1 VGVRESALGSHL
13 SIVRDDDAGRG
24 DSCRSIKASLT
35 YVSFTVGALW
45 LQPFLLQQWA
55 SGLSWDYPS
64 WSIGTEAEAY
74 IFFVFAA
81 GPLLTGKHPRLIA
94 ACCVTILAAV
104 SIAGGGSLNLFN
116 GVSALLLT
124 LSEFSLGVLLYR
136 AHLDATVFPRKW
148 AAMLFV
154 LFVGLWATSRLD
166 FFVVVGFGGLL
177 YHAAGTKDTYGR
189 LLNSRPLVTLGN
201 WSYSVY
207 LWHAPTH
214 YAVMASFAAIGL
226 PVNHLGLLSSRLLLL
241 VTGLA
246 VVSLSAFNYQYFE
259 IPVRRLVLYSRPVGF
274 IRWQRA
280 VMLSLTSNRRGKQN
294 SLRVLTAL
302 TWPGHSA
309 VVRCERVD
317 AKLRLQP
324 RQIPHA
330 EFFPAAIFAR
340 ILTAIDTLLT
350 IVWLC
355 VAHSRALCR

>member
-1 VGVRESALGSHL
+1 MSYASRVPCLDGLRGIAAIGVMLFHFNIFFLPQARLPFVGRAYVGVDLFFLLSGFVMAHVYGRLLASNWRAHWSEFARARWARIYPLFAMTTLAMVIAVALF
-13 SIVRDDDAGRG
+13 
-24 DSCRSIKASLT
+24 KASLT
-35 YVSFTVGALW
+35 YVSFTVGSLW

-81 GPLLTGKHPRLIA
+81 GPLLTGNHPRLIA

-116 GVSALLLT
+116 GVSALMRT

-166 FFVVVGFGGLL
+166 FFVVVAFGCLL
-177 YHAAGTKDTYGR
+177 YHAAGTEDTYGR
-189 LLNSRPLVTLGN
+189 LLNSRPLVALGN

-246 VVSLSAFNYQYFE
+246 VVGLSAFNYQFFE

-274 IRWQRA
+274 IRWQR
-280 VMLSLTSNRRGKQN
+280 R
-294 SLRVLTAL
+294 
-302 TWPGHSA
+302 
-309 VVRCERVD
+309 
-317 AKLRLQP
+317 
-324 RQIPHA
+324 
-330 EFFPAAIFAR
+330 
-340 ILTAIDTLLT
+340 
-350 IVWLC
+350 
-355 VAHSRALCR
+355 

>member
-1 VGVRESALGSHL
+1 MSYASRVPCLDGLRGIAAIGVMLFHFNIFFLPQARLPFVGRAYVGVDLFFLLSGFVMAHVYGRLLASNWRAHWSEFARARWARIYPLFAMTTLAMVIAVALF
-13 SIVRDDDAGRG
+13 
-24 DSCRSIKASLT
+24 KASLT
-35 YVSFTVGALW
+35 YVSFTVGSLW

-116 GVSALLLT
+116 GVSALMRT

-166 FFVVVGFGGLL
+166 FFVVVAFGCLL

-189 LLNSRPLVTLGN
+189 LLNSRPLVALGN

-246 VVSLSAFNYQYFE
+246 VVGLSAFNYQFFE

-274 IRWQRA
+274 IRWQR
-280 VMLSLTSNRRGKQN
+280 R
-294 SLRVLTAL
+294 
-302 TWPGHSA
+302 
-309 VVRCERVD
+309 
-317 AKLRLQP
+317 
-324 RQIPHA
+324 
-330 EFFPAAIFAR
+330 
-340 ILTAIDTLLT
+340 
-350 IVWLC
+350 
-355 VAHSRALCR
+355 